1 MKKTFLTLLIF
12 CASIFCSA
20 QLPPTPPGT
29 TKTGVNNIIAS
40 KYPGLFSDI
49 ENGLANLNIAGSFAT
64 GPSLLVS
71 GNNSSTFTGWY
82 STLGPPTGRPFNYFD
97 VSISTWN
104 KAAVP
109 TLLRGQVLPAFT
121 IVGATN
127 TSPIVINYT
136 PLTGT
141 TSTITTGDKV
151 RVTNVLG
158 NTAANA
164 SASAWT
170 VTVVDSTHF
179 SLNGSTGNGAYTSGG
194 VAVDDN
200 IVLGEGYAS
209 LANVPMGTDTLVR
222 VNLNKTVTDTTDNLI
237 GQWIADGN
245 IGRTLL
251 SNLSLYPTTTYMQT
265 GYTTATAS
273 GVGTMPVNWTLDGTQ
288 SCHYV
293 RMGMGPVVSSF
304 DSGTF
309 STTVLNYYT
318 QTLSAYGTPEGV
330 QAPFNRLEFDVNPS
344 TAQTTPL
351 TSLRCRVRIGNAT
364 GTILGDKVIQN
375 LSCTIGYWKRVGF
388 DFPAQING
396 GAQNLWYELIGN
408 SAFGVRVLATNA
420 YPISSGYAQSQ
431 YQTTNSIDGNTWVN
445 NASQVSLYARAS
457 LMDYS
462 AYAAN
467 GPEDTKFALQKVAL
481 SATQPYLLIPSQLY
495 AVAGGPETWL
505 QWDNVCTNG
514 YGVGPAENFYSFS
527 TTWNK
532 AAQFTQGLLYQPL
545 SGDAGTYS
553 VPITV
558 FHGGQAWQTV
568 TPTMNVTSASAG
580 SGTTRKGLI
589 IGDSTTAAGYYQA
602 QAKRL
607 FDAGSGLAYTWIGTK
622 AQTVNAAD
630 GTSETV
636 NNEGV
641 SGQTANW
648 FYTNASSPFVFAGS
662 FNFSTYMSTNSL
674 SMASGDTVIIN
685 LKINDEFNYTTD
697 AALQAAITTRLTA
710 INGMIAS
717 IHAYQA
723 GIKIVV
729 LSGIPPY
736 RTQDGFGTLY
746 GNTSQIARNR
756 YRRNWEMVEKTDL
769 LTYDNATQV
778 AAKVYYVGFG
788 HNWDTKNNQQT
799 ANTVALTV
807 NGATNASPI
816 VVSVTAPCQVV
827 TGDSVVVASVGGNTA
842 ANGTFTVTQVDTTH
856 FKLNGTTGNG
866 AYTSGGTATV
876 PIHANMRNGTQIT
889 RDANSVHPATAGY
902 YQLGDQLWA
911 ALMGIG

>member
-1 MKKTFLTLLIF
+1 MKRLFVLLALCLAVLSWGQI
-12 CASIFCSA
+12 
-20 QLPPTPPGT
+20 PPPSPGVSG
-29 TKTGVNNIIAS
+29 TGVNNILAG
-40 KYPGLFSDI
+40 KQPGLFSDI

-82 STLGPPTGRPFNYFD
+82 STLGTPTGRPFNYFD

-127 TSPIVINYT
+127 TSPIVVNYT

-151 RVTNVLG
+151 RITNVLG

-251 SNLSLYPTTTYMQT
+251 SNLSLYPATTYMQT

-304 DSGTF
+304 DDGAF
-309 STTVLNYYT
+309 STSTIA
-318 QTLSAYGTPEGV
+318 SAGSTISAFGGPVGA
-330 QAPFNRLEFDVNPS
+330 QGSFNRLEFDVTPS
-344 TAQTTPL
+344 TAG
-351 TSLRCRVRIGNAT
+351 TSLPTSFRCRVRLGNAT
-364 GTILGDKVIQN
+364 GTILGDKV
-375 LSCTIGYWKRVGF
+375 LSNVSMAVGYYRRLRF
-388 DFPAQING
+388 DFVNQISG
-396 GAQNLWYELIGN
+396 GSQNLWFEVIGN
-408 SAFGVRVLATNA
+408 QAFGMRMLVANA
-420 YPISSGYAQSQ
+420 FPIASGYAQAQ
-431 YQTTNSIDGNTWVN
+431 YQTTNSIDGNTWLN
-445 NASQVSLYARAS
+445 NGTQYSPYARAS

-462 AYAAN
+462 FYMAN
-467 GPEDTKFALQKVAL
+467 GSDDVKFSIQQVAL
-481 SATQPYLLIPSQLY
+481 SSTAPYLLLPSQLY

-514 YGVGPAENFYSFS
+514 YGVGPSETFYNFS
-527 TTWNK
+527 TTWTK

-558 FHGGQAWQTV
+558 WHGGNPWQTV
-568 TPTMNVTSASAG
+568 TPTMTVVAASNG
-580 SGTTRKGLI
+580 NGTTRKVLT
-589 IGDSTTAAGYYQA
+589 IGDSTTAAGYYLA

-607 FDAGSGLAYTWIGTK
+607 FDSGSGLAVTLLGTK
-622 AQTVNAAD
+622 TQTVNAAD

-636 NNEGV
+636 NDEGV
-641 SGQTANW
+641 SGQTATW
-648 FYTNASSPFVFAGS
+648 FYTNASSPFVFTGA
-662 FNFSTYMSTNSL
+662 FNFSTYMSNNSY
-674 SMASGDTVIIN
+674 SMTTGDWVLIN
-685 LKINDEFNYTTD
+685 VKINDEFNYTTD
-697 AALQAAITTRLTA
+697 AGVQGAITTRLAA

-717 IHAYQA
+717 IHAYNA
-723 GIKIVV
+723 NIRIGI

-756 YRRNWEMVEKTDL
+756 YRRNWEMVEKFDL
-769 LTYDNATQV
+769 MTFDNATQV
-778 AAKVYYVGFG
+778 AAKVYYLPFG
-788 HNWDTKNNQQT
+788 CNWDTKNNQQT

-911 ALMGIG
+911 SLMGIG